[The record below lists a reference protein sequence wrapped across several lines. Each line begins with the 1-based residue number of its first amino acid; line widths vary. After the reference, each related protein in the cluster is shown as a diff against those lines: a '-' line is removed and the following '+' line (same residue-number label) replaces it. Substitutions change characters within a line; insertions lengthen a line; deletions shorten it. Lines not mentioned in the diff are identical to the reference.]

1 MREPWDKLHKCLEH
15 ISEKLTAEL
24 DVDGEEIPKRYHDT
38 LITNATELC
47 GLLTHLNI
55 TKDPKLE
62 EARRGLEITM
72 LGLDIDDIKEHSYVR
87 SEIKEKVDEILGK
100 FNW

>member
-1 MREPWDKLHKCLEH
+1 
-15 ISEKLTAEL
+15 
-24 DVDGEEIPKRYHDT
+24 
-38 LITNATELC
+38 LITNAQELC

-62 EARRGLEITM
+62 EARRSLELTM
-72 LGLDIDDIKEHSYVR
+72 LGVDIDDIKEHATVR
-87 SEIKEKVDEILGK
+87 NSVKSKVDDILNK